1 MPISDPAVSR
11 LPLYRALAA
20 EALGRGEAFISCTTI
35 AEQLSLSPV
44 LVRKDLE
51 STGIAGQPR
60 RGFRTSELLRSLEES
75 LAWGGLNKACLIG
88 AGRLGSALLE
98 YPHFSRFGLNLLA
111 GFDIDRR
118 KVGRTIGGK
127 PVYPLERLPP
137 FARQEGVLIAVLTVP
152 AEAAQCVA
160 ELAVQAGIR
169 GLWNFTEVQPVV
181 PSEVIV
187 QRVELAASLALL
199 SKRMTEALRSQ
210 GAAPGASKALGEHI
224 HFNV

>member
-1 MPISDPAVSR
+1 MPISHPAVSP

-20 EALGRGEAFISCTTI
+20 EALERGEAFISCTAI
-35 AEQLSLSPV
+35 AEQLNLRPV

-51 STGIAGQPR
+51 STGIAGLPR
-60 RGFRTSELLRSLEES
+60 KGFPTSELLRCLEES

-98 YPHFSRFGLNLLA
+98 YPHFSRYGLNLLA
-111 GFDIDRR
+111 AFDIDRR
-118 KVGRTIGGK
+118 KIARTIGGK

-160 ELAVQAGIR
+160 DLAVQAGIR
-169 GLWNFTEVQPVV
+169 GLWNFTPVKLAV

-187 QRVELAASLALL
+187 QRVELAASLAIL
-199 SKRMTEALRSQ
+199 SKRMTEALHSQ
-210 GAAPGASKALGEHI
+210 GAAPGASKAFSKLLQ
-224 HFNV
+224 FNA